1 MHTFRGSPDIPTRGH
16 TMPRAIATGQIAFG
30 LVSIPVKLFSAA
42 ESSEKV
48 AFNMLHD
55 ACGGR
60 IQQQLFCPKDER
72 TIDRTEV
79 VKGYEFSKGQYVL
92 FSEEELKTMEEKSTQ
107 QIDITEFVR
116 SDLIDPIYFAKPY
129 YLGPDK
135 NGSRAYSLL
144 ARALQ
149 ETGRWAVAKYAARGK
164 GYLVVIRPLENGLV
178 MQQLYYPNEIR
189 SMDEI
194 ELGDTDVKENELRM
208 AIQLAEMSAS
218 DEFHPENYRDEV
230 KERIRSMIQMKI
242 EGQEITDASGEEP
255 KAQVIDLMEALRA
268 SLGGAATKPASKP
281 SAKAEPAAKL
291 RAVKAAPAKAAAKEE
306 RKAPRRSAHTVSVES
321 VSSKKSR

>member
-1 MHTFRGSPDIPTRGH
+1 
-16 TMPRAIATGQIAFG
+16 MPRAIATGQIAFG

-42 ESSEKV
+42 ETSEKIS
-48 AFNMLHD
+48 FNMLHKD
-55 ACGGR
+55 CGNR

-72 TIDRTEV
+72 TIDRSEV

-92 FSEEELKTMEEKSTQ
+92 FNEEELKALEEKSTQ
-107 QIDITEFVR
+107 QIDITEFVK

-135 NGSRAYSLL
+135 GGSRPYTLL

-164 GYLVVIRPLENGLV
+164 GYLVVIRPLGKGLV

-189 SMDEI
+189 QIDELD
-194 ELGDTDVKENELRM
+194 LGDAEIRDNELKM

-218 DEFHPENYRDEV
+218 DEFRPEQYRDEV
-230 KERIRSMIQMKI
+230 AERVRGLIQRKI
-242 EGQEITDASGEEP
+242 EGEEITTSMFEEP
-255 KAQVIDLMEALRA
+255 KAQVIDLMEALRK
-268 SLGGAATKPASKP
+268 SLGGAAP
-281 SAKAEPAAKL
+281 
-291 RAVKAAPAKAAAKEE
+291 KAAPAPAPAKKAAPAAAKFSDIKLQVKAKPE
-306 RKAPRRSAHTVSVES
+306 RKAPKQAKRQVAAKVARKA
-321 VSSKKSR
+321 R